1 MKVSILEAKF
11 RRSKLELNY
20 TSLWKS
26 LEVSKQNIILNKIHL
41 LTDEMP
47 IISFYLNDVDWW
59 LMTNQSIYNYNSFLS
74 IINLKEILKIEIP
87 GNIKFIDENYMNIYY
102 NEKILPLKLEQKSW
116 IIITEII
123 KHLTHLNIIIDRN
136 TSILE

>member
-26 LEVSKQNIILNKIHL
+26 LEVSKQNIILRKINL
-41 LTDEMP
+41 LTDEIP
-47 IISFYLNDVDWW
+47 IISLYLNDLDWW
-59 LMTNQSIYNYNSFLS
+59 LITNQNIYNSFLS
-74 IINLKEILKIEIP
+74 IINLKEVLKIEIP
-87 GNIKFIDENYMNIYY
+87 SNIKFLDENYIYIYY
-102 NEKILPLKLEQKSW
+102 SEKMLPLKLEQRSW
-116 IIITEII
+116 VIITEII
-123 KHLTHLNIIIDRN
+123 KNLTHLNIIINKN

>member
-41 LTDEMP
+41 LTDEIP

-59 LMTNQSIYNYNSFLS
+59 LMTNQCIYNYDSFLS

-102 NEKILPLKLEQKSW
+102 DGKILSLKLEQKSW
-116 IIITEII
+116 IIITEIM
-123 KHLTHLNIIIDRN
+123 KYLTHLNIIIDRN
-136 TSILE
+136 TSILK